1 MNYTSKNT
9 TAPQN
14 INRLTAIGLPI
25 RNIFTSV
32 ISLFLLS
39 FFTLGVQAQHINN
52 HKQPLIINK
61 SSIASKTSA
70 TYTSVINGMWSNPL
84 TWGGLTIPTAGDDVI
99 IANGTTVTVDVN
111 TATCL
116 SITINGTL
124 TFNAGIN
131 LDVNSDWTNNG
142 TLNAGTGSV
151 TFKGSASNTISGSS
165 PTAFNNIIVNKGTD
179 VTSVIEANGA
189 GALSNTGNITITN
202 GLFKMTT
209 GAFQFN
215 AAPTIPLTGGL
226 WISGATLNSGH
237 FSTTANGLIR
247 ITSGTANFGT
257 NSGNTLE
264 INNGGGTLYAFLDVQ
279 GGIIN

>member
-189 GALSNTGNITITN
+189 GLSNTGNITITS
-202 GLFKMTT
+202 GLFKMTNGT
-209 GAFQFN
+209 FQFKSN
-215 AAPTIPLTGGL
+215 PNLSNSAGF
-226 WISGATLNSGH
+226 WVNGATLNSIGS
-237 FSTTANGLIR
+237 FSYD
-247 ITSGTANFGT
+247 
-257 NSGNTLE
+257 NT
-264 INNGGGTLYAFLDVQ
+264 G
-279 GGIIN
+279 